1 MTLDMREFEAAV
13 ASYARITKKTLAQA
27 GNRQLANL
35 AIKASVLVKSE
46 KAETGTRAAVAQLAR
61 APWWPKLVAKVIGG
75 RDAGRRSRAFQGQW
89 AAANASTLGLSRSGG
104 VKRKRTQ
111 TEFLHAQQ
119 AREVSRKLLAKR
131 RRAAGFINTFFLA
144 AAREMRSA
152 YKATQGAPI
161 AAAPAV
167 ALSPKFGIKAAASPC
182 TDTNPNGFIE
192 ASYAYKVRGGGSA
205 GRADRILQHYLAR
218 AVPMTIRDMV
228 EYSTRELQK
237 VATRHSA
244 RRAA

>member
-35 AIKASVLVKSE
+35 AIKASVLVE
-46 KAETGTRAAVAQLAR
+46 NDKAAAGTRAAVAQLAR
-61 APWWPKLVAKVIGG
+61 APWWPKLVAKVVGG

-89 AAANASTLGLSRSGG
+89 AGANSTTLGLSRSGG

-111 TEFLHAQQ
+111 TEFMHAQQ

-131 RRAAGFINTFFLA
+131 ARAAGFIKTFFLA
-144 AAREMRSA
+144 AAREMRGA
-152 YKATQGAPI
+152 YKGAQAT
-161 AAAPAV
+161 PAG
-167 ALSPKFGIKAAASPC
+167 SPRFGIKASASPC
-182 TDTNPNGFIE
+182 TETSGGGYIE
-192 ASYAYKVRGGGSA
+192 SSYAFKVRGGGTA
-205 GRADRILQHYLAR
+205 GRADKILDHYLSR
-218 AVPMTIRDMV
+218 AIPITIRDMV
-228 EYSTRELQK
+228 EYSNRELAK
-237 VATRHSA
+237 VATAHSA